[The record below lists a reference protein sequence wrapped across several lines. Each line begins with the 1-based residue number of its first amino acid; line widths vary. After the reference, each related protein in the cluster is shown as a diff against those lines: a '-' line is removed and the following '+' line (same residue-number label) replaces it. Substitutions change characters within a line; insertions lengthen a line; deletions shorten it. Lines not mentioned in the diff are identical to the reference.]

1 MALLNAQLQ
10 WSFYVL
16 LLLFFLLFFQI
27 LFFFSLKWTR
37 YCSHATFYCWNL
49 NLTITWKNVDN
60 YSKKNVLVLVKD
72 PVCNV
77 QQFLLAF
84 IERKMKVFLEKQEFN
99 RHFTWDIWQIRKFM
113 DHYRL
118 CSLISEKIDAK
129 CNFLKTFWDMECL
142 PIWLVK
148 VRLILNIHKY
158 LSIESRI
165 KYD

>member
-1 MALLNAQLQ
+1 MIISC
-10 WSFYVL
+10 SFAVV
-16 LLLFFLLFFQI
+16 FPFFQI

-37 YCSHATFYCWNL
+37 YCSHAIFYCWNL

-60 YSKKNVLVLVKD
+60 YSKKMFWFLVKD

-77 QQFLLAF
+77 QQFLLVF
-84 IERKMKVFLEKQEFN
+84 IERKMKVFLEKQDFN

-118 CSLISEKIDAK
+118 CSLISEEIDAT
-129 CNFLKTFWDMECL
+129 CIFLKTFWDMECL
-142 PIWLVK
+142 PCVIWLVK
-148 VRLILNIHKY
+148 VWLILKIHKY

-165 KYD
+165 KHD

>member
-1 MALLNAQLQ
+1 MHNCNDH
-10 WSFYVL
+10 FM
-16 LLLFFLLFFQI
+16 FFCCCFS
-27 LFFFSLKWTR
+27 FFFK
-37 YCSHATFYCWNL
+37 YCFSFHWNEQDIARTLFYIVEIWIQQL
-49 NLTITWKNVDN
+49 HEKTLTIIQKMFWF
-60 YSKKNVLVLVKD
+60 LVKD

-99 RHFTWDIWQIRKFM
+99 RQFPWDIWQTRKFM

-142 PIWLVK
+142 PWLIWFK
-148 VRLILNIHKY
+148 VR